1 MVEIYR
7 EEKVNKKKK
16 KRAEN
21 TKICQG
27 QNRFEER

>member
-1 MVEIYR
+1 MVENYR
-7 EEKVNKKKK
+7 EEKVNKKK